1 MLLFIWQWRAAS
13 LAGDGRHSITYH
25 KNKSGELGALTEET
39 KAVPAIQVSRLTAKR
54 GKKASAS
61 KHEHRNG
68 AAGTFF
74 KFKKER
80 KGRRGFGWFKVRR
93 LHGSV
98 PRKSPSFNFCHF
110 VQTNPI
116 IFWLCSFF
124 GPLPQFFTSEFF
136 FKALFFP

>member
-1 MLLFIWQWRAAS
+1 M
-13 LAGDGRHSITYH
+13 
-25 KNKSGELGALTEET
+25 EET
-39 KAVPAIQVSRLTAKR
+39 EAVPAMQVSRLTVKR

-93 LHGSV
+93 LHGAV
-98 PRKSPSFNFCHF
+98 PRKSQSFNFCHF

-124 GPLPQFFTSEFF
+124 GPLPQFFTSGKNLSPVLPLLGFLSFLPLTPELTIYLCSI
-136 FKALFFP
+136 APTLL